1 MTDPQTSP
9 ARPLTEPGDD
19 DDPATEGLGLRE
31 LKKRQTRIAMHR
43 SALELVAEHGF
54 AQVTVEMIARRAG
67 VSTRT
72 FFNHWTTK
80 DAAVLGVITGDSLE
94 ISGRLRVELEEH
106 SPREALRAVL
116 RDALTAVPAD
126 PELRDLK
133 KQVMAKEPLLHSIS
147 SGRLLEVQAE
157 MVEVLAG
164 FLDGEEARTRAVVAV
179 QVGFA
184 LTRSAFALSMAKGVD
199 LLAAFDEVT
208 DLYDSGIIEA

>member
-9 ARPLTEPGDD
+9 ASRAPEPGDD

-43 SALELVAEHGF
+43 AALELVAEHGF

-94 ISGRLRVELEEH
+94 VGDRLRVELEER

-126 PELRDLK
+126 PQLRDLK

-147 SGRLLEVQAE
+147 SGRLLEVQTE
-157 MVEVLAG
+157 MVEVLAEC
-164 FLDGEEARTRAVVAV
+164 LDGEEARTRAVVAV

-184 LTRSAFALSMAKGVD
+184 LTRSAFALSMAKGIE